1 MHDLGDG
8 VWQGF
13 LPPEL
18 EGGVSASHPPGPE
31 APGNKLNL
39 SCVPSWLKGAEAEP
53 WSGRD
58 SRGLSWEEKLG
69 RIVLEEQGWRAPTLG
84 NVFFVNPTSI
94 KHRVHLSHLGQCRDE
109 EVSILLSR
117 KVLVG
122 EARASGPAV
131 EEGGQRNLG
140 TWGRLCGGGD
150 FWAGPWMWAQRACQW
165 GLL

>member
-1 MHDLGDG
+1 MGRAGGGEGGGRGGALGGSGHLGLGQGWGQGGRATHDLGDG

-69 RIVLEEQGWRAPTLG
+69 RIVLEGEQG
-84 NVFFVNPTSI
+84 
-94 KHRVHLSHLGQCRDE
+94 
-109 EVSILLSR
+109 
-117 KVLVG
+117 
-122 EARASGPAV
+122 
-131 EEGGQRNLG
+131 
-140 TWGRLCGGGD
+140 
-150 FWAGPWMWAQRACQW
+150 
-165 GLL
+165 